1 MPFSKDSYIPRPV
14 SVGSDHRMSKKQRE
28 IAEAICES
36 GEAKTEL
43 PLDKMF
49 VLAVLAGVYIAF
61 GSHLATVVSQD
72 SQPIL
77 GTGLT
82 SLLMG
87 TVFPVG
93 LILVVLGGA
102 ELFTG
107 NSLMVLSCLTGK
119 AKLTGLLRNWVVV
132 YIGNLIGAITL
143 AGLIFGGG
151 LYGINGGSL
160 GLREVAIA
168 NAKVN
173 IPFVEAFFRGIL
185 CNWLVCLAIWIATS
199 STDTIGK
206 IFACFFPIMAF
217 VTSSFEH
224 SVANMFFIPIGI
236 MVKGVPAIASNTTLD
251 LANLTWEGFV
261 LRNLVPVTLGNIV
274 GGAFFVATLYWY
286 TYLRK

>member
-1 MPFSKDSYIPRPV
+1 
-14 SVGSDHRMSKKQRE
+14 MSKKPKE
-28 IAEAICES
+28 IADAICES
-36 GEAKTEL
+36 GGAKAEL
-43 PLDKMF
+43 PLDRMF
-49 VLAVLAGVYIAF
+49 VLAVLAGAYIAF
-61 GSHLATVVSQD
+61 GCHLATVVSQD

-77 GTGLT
+77 GAGLT

-87 TVFPVG
+87 SVFPVG
-93 LILVVLGGA
+93 LMLVVIGGA

-107 NSLMVLSCLTGK
+107 NSLMSLSCLTGK
-119 AKLTGLLRNWVVV
+119 AKLTGLLRNWSVV
-132 YIGNLIGAITL
+132 YVGNLVGSL
-143 AGLIFGGG
+143 ALVGLVFGGG
-151 LYGINGGSL
+151 LYGLSGGSL

-185 CNWLVCLAIWIATS
+185 CNWLVCLAVWIATS

-224 SVANMFFIPIGI
+224 SIANMFFIPIGI
-236 MVKGVPAIASNTTLD
+236 MAKGVPAVASKTTLD

-261 LRNLVPVTLGNIV
+261 TRNLVPVTLGNIV

-286 TYLRK
+286 AYLRK

>member
-1 MPFSKDSYIPRPV
+1 
-14 SVGSDHRMSKKQRE
+14 MSKKPKE
-28 IAEAICES
+28 IAEAVCES
-36 GEAKTEL
+36 GGAKAEL
-43 PLDKMF
+43 PLDRMF
-49 VLAVLAGVYIAF
+49 ILAVLAGAYIAF

-72 SQPIL
+72 SQQTL
-77 GTGLT
+77 GAGLT

-87 TVFPVG
+87 SVFPVG
-93 LILVVLGGA
+93 LMLVVIGGA

-107 NSLMVLSCLTGK
+107 NNLMALSCLSGK
-119 AKLTGLLRNWVVV
+119 ARLTGLLRNWSIV
-132 YIGNLIGAITL
+132 YVGNLLGSL
-143 AGLIFGGG
+143 VLVGLVFGGG
-151 LYGINGGSL
+151 LYGMNGGSL

-173 IPFVEAFFRGIL
+173 IPFAEAFFRGIL
-185 CNWLVCLAIWIATS
+185 CNWLVCLAVWIATS

-236 MVKGVPAIASNTTLD
+236 LAKGVPAIASETTLD

-261 LRNLVPVTLGNIV
+261 SRNLLPVTLGNIV

-286 TYLRK
+286 VYLRK

>member
-1 MPFSKDSYIPRPV
+1 
-14 SVGSDHRMSKKQRE
+14 MSKMPKE

-36 GEAKTEL
+36 GGAKAEL
-43 PLDKMF
+43 PLDRMF
-49 VLAVLAGVYIAF
+49 VLAVLAGAYIAF
-61 GSHLATVVSQD
+61 GCHLATVVSMD
-72 SQPIL
+72 SQPII
-77 GTGLT
+77 GAGLT
-82 SLLMG
+82 SLIMG
-87 TVFPVG
+87 SVFSVG
-93 LILVVLGGA
+93 LMLVVLGGA

-107 NSLMVLSCLTGK
+107 NSLMALSCLSGK
-119 AKLTGLLRNWVVV
+119 AKLTGLLRSWAVV
-132 YIGNLIGAITL
+132 YAGNFVGALIMTAFVF
-143 AGLIFGGG
+143 AGGM
-151 LYGINGGSL
+151 YGINGGSL

-185 CNWLVCLAIWIATS
+185 CNWLVCLAVWIATS

-236 MVKGVPAIASNTTLD
+236 LAKGVPAIASKTTLD

-261 LRNLVPVTLGNIV
+261 SRNLLPVTLGNIV

-286 TYLRK
+286 AYLRK